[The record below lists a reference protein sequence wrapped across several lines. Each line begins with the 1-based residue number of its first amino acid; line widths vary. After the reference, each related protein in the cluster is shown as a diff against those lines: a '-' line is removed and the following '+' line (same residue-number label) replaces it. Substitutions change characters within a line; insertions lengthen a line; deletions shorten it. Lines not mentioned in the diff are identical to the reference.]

1 METHIFIAYTH
12 RMAEAMK
19 ANFASKL
26 EVGTPPLKLIACS
39 TNNLERLNGVH
50 QPTAVYVLAGTEFD
64 EEVRECMESLTI
76 SDDTPVIFVDEQCN
90 EVDREETQRGGGDN
104 EPKGGD
110 EQPQQ

>member
-50 QPTAVYVLAGTEFD
+50 QPTAVYVLAGTQFD
-64 EEVRECMESLTI
+64 EETGQRMESLTVP
-76 SDDTPVIFVDEQCN
+76 DDTPVIFVDEQCN
-90 EVDREETQRGGGDN
+90 EVDRDEAQGGDQ
-104 EPKGGD
+104 E
-110 EQPQQ
+110 